1 MKNKISWFS
10 PEIGNAELKS
20 IKKVVNLNY
29 PNQGWFTKKFEDK
42 ISKLLKVRY
51 VIAVPSGTVAIYL
64 ALKTIGIKINDK
76 VVVPNITF
84 TATANAVTMTG
95 AKVILVDIDKKNL
108 GICLASLRKIIN
120 ENKIKAIIPVHIS
133 GRSSNI
139 FEVIKL
145 AKKNNINVIE
155 DAAEAFYS
163 KNINFLGTYGDL
175 GCFSFSPNK
184 IITTGQGGAIIT
196 NNKKNYLKILKLRDQ
211 GRVGK
216 VTGGGEDNI
225 VSVGYNFKF
234 TNILSSIGIA
244 QLDKL
249 KKRKKSL
256 IKNYLIYKK
265 NLPSTKTFKLFEFD
279 LKKGELPLWTD
290 AYALNRD
297 KLISKLKKK
306 GIECR
311 KFWTPLN
318 LHPYY
323 KKSFKYFPNSKFY
336 YKKLL
341 WLPSSFNMSKKII
354 KNICKEIQNNL
365 Q

>member
-1 MKNKISWFS
+1 MKNKISWYS
-10 PEIGNAELKS
+10 PQIGYAEQKS
-20 IKKVVNLNY
+20 IEKVVKLNY
-29 PNQGWFTKKFEDK
+29 PNQGSFTKKFENK
-42 ISKLLKVRY
+42 ISKILKVRY
-51 VIAVPSGTVAIYL
+51 VVAVPSGTVALYL
-64 ALKTIGIKINDK
+64 ALKAIGIKTNDK
-76 VVVPNITF
+76 VIVPNITF

-108 GICLASLRKIIN
+108 GICLFSLRKIIN
-120 ENKIKAIIPVHIS
+120 KNKIKAIIPVHIS
-133 GRSSNI
+133 GRSSNV

-145 AKKNNINVIE
+145 AKKNNISVIE

-163 KNINFLGTYGDL
+163 KNKNFLGTLGDL

-184 IITTGQGGAIIT
+184 IITTGQGGAIVT

-249 KKRKKSL
+249 KKRKKKL
-256 IKNYLIYKK
+256 IKNYVLYKK
-265 NLPSTKTFKLFEFD
+265 NILPTQNFRLFEFD

-290 AYALNRD
+290 AYVLNRD

-311 KFWTPLN
+311 KFWSPLN
-318 LHPYY
+318 LHPHY
-323 KKSFKYFPNSKFY
+323 KKSFKYFPNTKFY

-341 WLPSSFNMSKKII
+341 WLPSSFDMSKKII
-354 KNICKEIQNNL
+354 QKICKEIQSNL
-365 Q
+365 